1 MGLDELKKIYANPRN
16 MANESTIDE
25 VETSK
30 TASYKFEEKIADNIR
45 KFISTYATPEFDAL
59 EVHHYE
65 ESDSKYHSDIYVE
78 NTRNGK
84 QVWIEAKKNKY
95 ANLGSSSFKYADG
108 KWSCTTLSEDEPLAE
123 LYLDV
128 LEEHASKFITF
139 CKDYL
144 GKDDIQIPTD
154 LTEDLVDAWKDSGNI
169 SDTENDVQ
177 FITNKIP
184 IEGFGVMISEFYK
197 TAKDEPVHYV
207 QVADDLYIIDPAYN
221 PLGLMT
227 RNGSGLMSLTE
238 AYRIGRIQFRL
249 KGQHHTSVSG
259 EDVMYY
265 SVFLDVKILSDDD
278 NDTTRYSCSFLTPEK
293 FPVVERTYD
302 RLDEAEEIRLLTH
315 VSVDNIKNII
325 KTVKTDNKRFSKT
338 QFSKYFKV
346 NSINWC
352 ILCNRDENLA
362 IAAVLDNDPF
372 NGHYFIAEIQRLK
385 RGYGKTLIE
394 EIVKRYRKVWL
405 MSDPSASDELLG
417 YYRGLDMKEIVATN
431 PSKKSTTH
439 FFCTKQCDFEKLE
452 QHCKDMW
459 GKPDDDTSI
468 GEADRD
474 IGGDAS
480 DFNISGKKV
489 WIDDI
494 RPAPAG
500 YRWFKTVH
508 AFIDYAHENGVDD
521 IVLYDTDHDA
531 GEYQTEGGDY
541 VVCFRYLERC
551 GVKDVLVHIH
561 SSNPVG
567 ANSIRKIISRNKA
580 NGWREI
586 RNTN

>member
-1 MGLDELKKIYANPRN
+1 MPDGEHYRQNGPTYDKTVTMSLDELKKIYANPRN
-16 MANESTIDE
+16 VANESTIDE

-30 TASYKFEEKIADNIR
+30 TASYKFEEKIADNIQ
-45 KFISTYATPEFDAL
+45 KFISTYVTPEFDAL

-144 GKDDIQIPTD
+144 KKDDIQIPTD

-184 IEGFGVMISEFYK
+184 IERFGVMISEFYK
-197 TAKDEPVHYV
+197 TAKNEPVHYV

-227 RNGSGLMSLTE
+227 QNGSQLMSLSD

-265 SVFLDVKILSDDD
+265 SVFLDMKILSDDH
-278 NDTTRYSCSFLTPEK
+278 NTSMYSCSFLSPEK
-293 FPVVERTYD
+293 FPVVEEMD
-302 RLDEAEEIRLLTH
+302 DVIGESEDVKLLTH
-315 VSVDNIKNII
+315 VSEDIIRNII
-325 KTVKTDNKRFSKT
+325 DTVKTDNTRF
-338 QFSKYFKV
+338 
-346 NSINWC
+346 
-352 ILCNRDENLA
+352 
-362 IAAVLDNDPF
+362 
-372 NGHYFIAEIQRLK
+372 
-385 RGYGKTLIE
+385 
-394 EIVKRYRKVWL
+394 
-405 MSDPSASDELLG
+405 
-417 YYRGLDMKEIVATN
+417 
-431 PSKKSTTH
+431 
-439 FFCTKQCDFEKLE
+439 
-452 QHCKDMW
+452 
-459 GKPDDDTSI
+459 
-468 GEADRD
+468 
-474 IGGDAS
+474 
-480 DFNISGKKV
+480 
-489 WIDDI
+489 
-494 RPAPAG
+494 
-500 YRWFKTVH
+500 
-508 AFIDYAHENGVDD
+508 
-521 IVLYDTDHDA
+521 
-531 GEYQTEGGDY
+531 
-541 VVCFRYLERC
+541 
-551 GVKDVLVHIH
+551 
-561 SSNPVG
+561 
-567 ANSIRKIISRNKA
+567 NK
-580 NGWREI
+580 N
-586 RNTN
+586 